1 VTSTAQAALATLLL
15 AAGTAGAEPASTPER
30 STAVVQGDLGRT
42 LDLYL
47 SRLEAL
53 GYSGGLA
60 VVRGGETVLLKGY
73 GQADREGG
81 VPMRPD
87 SVFNLGS
94 ITKPFTAAAILRL
107 QELGKLKTSDAVS
120 RFFDGVP
127 EDKAGI
133 TLEHLLTHSS
143 GLESDFGPDYQPT
156 TREEY
161 ARRALDSKLRF
172 APGQGYEYAN
182 SGYSLLAAVVEKT
195 TGKDYEAALGELVL
209 KPAGMTETGY
219 KAPRWAPERI
229 AHGYQDGEDWG
240 TILDR
245 IQDPGAPFW
254 ALRGNGGLHT
264 TLADMVRWNAA
275 LQGDAVLN
283 AASRESY
290 VRPRVAEG
298 PGARSHYA
306 FGWAVEKTPHGT
318 LVQHNG
324 GNGIY
329 VAELLRFVD
338 EGVVIFLAST
348 VAELKATPVVPAL
361 TAIVFGEP
369 YDLPPAVAPLSPEAL
384 RARVGRYRATS
395 GAELGVRVVDGGLEI
410 AASEP
415 VGFALLAGVP
425 AAERERYER
434 LAAGTA
440 DIAGRAFKGDPT
452 GIHEALGGRL
462 GLEQVRE
469 QEAEL
474 MRDREARLGPYRGY
488 AVVGSVPYG
497 EGRVETVVRVDF
509 EKGSVY
515 NRFLWGPRDGLIG
528 LQAGPEPPGAR
539 YVPLSEREF
548 VTFRL
553 GGGGGPRRQ
562 VSFEGVG
569 PSAVLVIPGPDGP
582 VRLPRVR
589 EVVKPAARFRRG
601 VDAPRRVA
609 FGGYIQ
615 ALRRL

>member
-1 VTSTAQAALATLLL
+1 MGLVTGTLAVGAL
-15 AAGTAGAEPASTPER
+15 AAGTAGAGPPATAER
-30 STAVVQGDLGRT
+30 SALVQGEPGRK
-42 LDLYL
+42 LDEYV

-60 VVRGGETVLLKGY
+60 VVKGGETVLLKGY
-73 GQADREGG
+73 GQADREKG

-107 QELGKLKTSDAVS
+107 QELGKLKTSDPIS

-143 GLESDFGPDYQPT
+143 GLESDFSPTDYEPT

-161 ARRALDSKLRF
+161 VRRALASKLLF

-195 TGKDYEAALGELVL
+195 TGKDYESALAELVL

-219 KAPRWAPERI
+219 KAPRWAPSRI
-229 AHGYQDGEDWG
+229 AHGYRDGEDWG
-240 TILDR
+240 TILAR
-245 IQDPGAPFW
+245 IEEPGAPYW

-264 TLADMVRWNAA
+264 TLADMVRWHAA
-275 LQGDAVLN
+275 LQGDTVLG
-283 AASRESY
+283 AASRESFF
-290 VRPRVAEG
+290 RPRVAEG

-329 VAELLRFVD
+329 VAELLRYVD
-338 EGVVIFLAST
+338 EGVMIFLAST
-348 VAELKATPVVPAL
+348 VAEMKATPVVPAL
-361 TAIVFGEP
+361 ARIVFGEP
-369 YDLPPAVAPLSPEAL
+369 VEPPPAVAALSPEVL
-384 RARVGRYRATS
+384 RTRAGRYRAPS
-395 GAELGVRVVDGGLEI
+395 GAEVAVDARERALEVS
-410 AASEP
+410 AADP
-415 VGFALLAGVP
+415 AGFALLAAVP
-425 AAERERYER
+425 AAERERYAR
-434 LAAGTA
+434 LDTRIA
-440 DIAGRAFKGDPT
+440 DIAGRAFRGDPT

-462 GLEQVRE
+462 GLEEIRQ

-474 MRDREARLGPYRGY
+474 MRDREARLGPYRGF
-488 AVVGSVPYG
+488 AVVGSSPYG

-509 EKGSVY
+509 ERRSVY
-515 NRFLWGPRDGLIG
+515 NRFLWGPRGTLVG

-539 YVPLSEREF
+539 YVPVSEREF
-548 VTFRL
+548 VAFRL
-553 GGGGGPRRQ
+553 GGSAGPERRLA
-562 VSFEGVG
+562 FEGDG
-569 PSAVLVIPGPDGP
+569 DAAVLVVAGPDGP
-582 VRLPRVR
+582 VRL
-589 EVVKPAARFRRG
+589 KRR
-601 VDAPRRVA
+601 P
-609 FGGYIQ
+609 
-615 ALRRL
+615 

>member
-1 VTSTAQAALATLLL
+1 MRRVKRAALLGLALVAAT
-15 AAGTAGAEPASTPER
+15 ARPGEGPTS
-30 STAVVQGDLGRT
+30 VVQGDLGRK
-42 LDLYL
+42 LDAYM

-60 VVRGGETVLLKGY
+60 VVKGGETVLLKGY
-73 GQADREGG
+73 GRADRERG

-94 ITKPFTAAAILRL
+94 ITKPFTAAAVLRL
-107 QELGKLKTSDAVS
+107 QELGKLKTSDPVS

-127 EDKAGI
+127 EDKAGV

-143 GLESDFGPDYQPT
+143 GLESDFSPTDYEPT

-161 ARRALDSKLRF
+161 VRRALASKLLF

-182 SGYSLLAAVVEKT
+182 AGYSLLAAVVEKS
-195 TGKDYEAALGELVL
+195 TGKDYEAALAELVL
-209 KPAGMTETGY
+209 EPAGLAETGY
-219 KAPRWAPERI
+219 SAPRWDAARV
-229 AHGYQDGEDWG
+229 AHGYREGEDWG
-240 TILDR
+240 TILGR
-245 IQDPGAPFW
+245 IEEPGAPFW

-264 TLADMVRWNAA
+264 TLGDMVRWDAA
-275 LQGDAVLN
+275 LQGNAVLT

-290 VRPRVAEG
+290 FRPRVAEG

-338 EGVVIFLAST
+338 EGVMIFLAST

-361 TAIVFGEP
+361 VAIVFGEA
-369 YDLPPAVAPLSPEAL
+369 YELPPAVVALSPETV
-384 RARVGRYRATS
+384 RARAGRYRAPS
-395 GAELGVRVVDGGLEI
+395 GAEVAVRAVEGGLEF
-410 AASEP
+410 ATSEP
-415 VGFALLAGVP
+415 RGFALLAGGP

-434 LAAGTA
+434 LGARTG
-440 DIAGRAFKGDPT
+440 DIAGRAFRGDPT

-462 GLEQVRE
+462 DLEQIRR

-474 MRDREARLGPYRGY
+474 MRDRVARFGPYRGH
-488 AVVGSVPYG
+488 AVVGSLPYG
-497 EGRVETVVRVDF
+497 EGRVETAVRVDF
-509 EKGSVY
+509 ERGSVY
-515 NRFLWGPRDGLIG
+515 NRFLWGPRDGLVG

-539 YVPLSEREF
+539 YVPLSDREF
-548 VTFRL
+548 QAFRL
-553 GGGGGPRRQ
+553 GGGGGPQRR
-562 VSFEGVG
+562 VSFEGEG
-569 PSAVLVIPGPDGP
+569 GSAVLVIPGPDGP
-582 VRLPRVR
+582 VRLPRV
-589 EVVKPAARFRRG
+589 P
-601 VDAPRRVA
+601 
-609 FGGYIQ
+609 
-615 ALRRL
+615 